1 MHGAEKKKF
10 SPRLQKNQGWAISFE
25 KKKRGTRTSVALCLA
40 SALGRS
46 P

>member
-25 KKKRGTRTSVALCLA
+25 KKKRGTSVALCLA